1 MWGMDM
7 EYREVCGY
15 LDMCTGENICVECVW
30 SGGRRCIYVR
40 GSVDVDVG
48 MCVCMFVEVRNS
60 WTHGD
65 GCGPCGHV
73 RVYGCADV

>member
-1 MWGMDM
+1 M
-7 EYREVCGY
+7 
-15 LDMCTGENICVECVW
+15 
-30 SGGRRCIYVR
+30 CIYVR
-40 GSVDVDVG
+40 GSVDVG

-73 RVYGCADV
+73 DM